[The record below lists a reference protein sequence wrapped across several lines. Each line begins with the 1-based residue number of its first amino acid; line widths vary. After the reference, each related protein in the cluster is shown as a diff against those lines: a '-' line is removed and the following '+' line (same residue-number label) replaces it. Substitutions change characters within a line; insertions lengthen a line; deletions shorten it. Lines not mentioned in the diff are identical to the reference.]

1 MDKFER
7 ITKGK
12 RLQQQTEE
20 ELEADNE
27 FWGQQSFREEE
38 QDENYLTE
46 EEPEDIFESD
56 FDKSENENEEGDD
69 EEGDKAEKKKTTNKK
84 KSQKYLETIPGMKK
98 AIIYQVRLFL
108 LWFVVQ
114 GLLFEK
120 GTWLYIGYE
129 SDEKKK
135 KKKKEEIGK
144 RKIRKRGIACKTKVK
159 RTRRDGRH
167 ARR

>member
-98 AIIYQVRLFL
+98 VISFGEDVLNGNQKHPFGIHLGSTSLII
-108 LWFVVQ
+108 
-114 GLLFEK
+114 
-120 GTWLYIGYE
+120 I
-129 SDEKKK
+129 
-135 KKKKEEIGK
+135 
-144 RKIRKRGIACKTKVK
+144 
-159 RTRRDGRH
+159 
-167 ARR
+167 